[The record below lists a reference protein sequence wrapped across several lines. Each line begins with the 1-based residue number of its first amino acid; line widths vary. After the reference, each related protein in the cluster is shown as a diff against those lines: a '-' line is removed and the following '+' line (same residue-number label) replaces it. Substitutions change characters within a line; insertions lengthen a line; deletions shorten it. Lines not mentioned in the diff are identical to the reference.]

1 MLGTVKR
8 GLYPRAII
16 EPVQEINMGIVTVFF
31 IIIVSITGLKYKFEQ
46 MKFVA
51 TFKYYH
57 DSIVIIII
65 KLLLLLIIIS

>member
-8 GLYPRAII
+8 GFYPRAII
-16 EPVQEINMGIVTVFF
+16 EAVQQINMGIVTVFF
-31 IIIVSITGLKYKFEQ
+31 IIIVSITGLKYKLEQ
-46 MKFVA
+46 IKFVA

-57 DSIVIIII
+57 SIVIIII